1 MCLSTS
7 FMVLSHSTTM
17 GLTAT
22 LLSRSWAVNN
32 AMPYTLFP
40 SMNNWSTATPSNEKP
55 LSAIWNWYSLMDQRV
70 NPNSDSMS
78 SLNRGWAS
86 TTLSVNDLK

>member
-40 SMNNWSTATPSNEKP
+40 SMNNWSTATPSNEKAFERHLELVFP
-55 LSAIWNWYSLMDQRV
+55 DGPKGESELRFHVVAESRM
-70 NPNSDSMS
+70 
-78 SLNRGWAS
+78 G
-86 TTLSVNDLK
+86 

>member
-40 SMNNWSTATPSNEKP
+40 SMNNWSTATPSNEKAFERH
-55 LSAIWNWYSLMDQRV
+55 LELVFLMDQRV
-70 NPNSDSMS
+70 NRTRFHVVAESRM
-78 SLNRGWAS
+78 G
-86 TTLSVNDLK
+86 